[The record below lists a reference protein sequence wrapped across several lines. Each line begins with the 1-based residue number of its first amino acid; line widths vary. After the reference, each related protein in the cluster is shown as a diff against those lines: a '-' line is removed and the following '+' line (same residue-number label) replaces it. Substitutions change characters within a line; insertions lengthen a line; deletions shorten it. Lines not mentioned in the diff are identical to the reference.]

1 MAIEINIFRH
11 DGVKVMKE
19 NYIFPV
25 ILLVVGLFTGYSIGY
40 QSVKYERTLEES
52 VGISDNLGPRAEVNI
67 YVYKNGEL
75 VAVSHNLITNAGMGL
90 FDEALHGP
98 SGSAAAAN
106 ARFIALSTDSTAP
119 SYTDT
124 TCPSEITTGGL
135 ARAEGTVSVTAGPAN
150 GDQTVRISKTFTAT
164 SAFTNVQKAC
174 LFTAGSGGTL
184 FAIGTFS
191 PVNLA
196 ANDQLTI
203 NWDFS
208 YNN

>member
-1 MAIEINIFRH
+1 MNKTYLLPAALLVG
-11 DGVKVMKE
+11 GVLIGFLAGVSFA
-19 NYIFPV
+19 NHYTV
-25 ILLVVGLFTGYSIGY
+25 ILS
-40 QSVKYERTLEES
+40 ETLTARDEF
-52 VGISDNLGPRAEVNI
+52 GPKLKLNV

-75 VAVSHNLITNAGMGL
+75 VATAHNIITNAGVGL

-106 ARFIALSTDSTAP
+106 ARFIALTTDSTAP
-119 SYTDT
+119 AYTDT
-124 TCPSEITTGGL
+124 SCPSEITTGGL
-135 ARAEGTVSVTAGPAN
+135 SRAEGTVSVTAGPAN
-150 GDQTVRISKTFTAT
+150 GDETVRVSKTFTAT
-164 SAFTNVQKAC
+164 SSFSNVQKAC
-174 LFTAGSGGTL
+174 LFTAASGGTL
-184 FAIGTFS
+184 YAIATFS

>member
-1 MAIEINIFRH
+1 MDAE
-11 DGVKVMKE
+11 DGMGTRP
-19 NYIFPV
+19 Y
-25 ILLVVGLFTGYSIGY
+25 
-40 QSVKYERTLEES
+40 
-52 VGISDNLGPRAEVNI
+52 VNV

-75 VAVSHNLITNAGMGL
+75 VATAHNLITNAGIGL

-98 SGSAAAAN
+98 AASSAAAN

-119 SYTDT
+119 AYTDT

-135 ARAEGTVSVTAGPAN
+135 ARSEGSVTVTAGPAN
-150 GDQTVRISKTFTAT
+150 GDETVRVSKTFTA
-164 SAFTNVQKAC
+164 SASFTGVQKAC
-174 LFTAGSGGTL
+174 LFTAGTGGTL
-184 FAIGTFS
+184 YAIATFS

-196 ANDQLTI
+196 ADDQLTI

>member
-1 MAIEINIFRH
+1 MNKTYVLPAA
-11 DGVKVMKE
+11 
-19 NYIFPV
+19 
-25 ILLVVGLFTGYSIGY
+25 LLVAGVLIGFLAGVSFANHY
-40 QSVKYERTLEES
+40 VVDLSDTIA
-52 VGISDNLGPRAEVNI
+52 ISDKFSQGLKLDVNV

-75 VAVSHNLITNAGMGL
+75 VATAHNIITNAGVGL

-98 SGSAAAAN
+98 AASSAAAN

-119 SYTDT
+119 AYTDT

-150 GDQTVRISKTFTAT
+150 GDETVRVSKTFTA
-164 SAFTNVQKAC
+164 SASFTGVQKAC
-174 LFTAGSGGTL
+174 LFTAATGGTL
-184 FAIGTFS
+184 YAIATFS

>member
-1 MAIEINIFRH
+1 MN
-11 DGVKVMKE
+11 KS
-19 NYIFPV
+19 YILPAA
-25 ILLVVGLFTGYSIGY
+25 LLVAGVLTGFLAGVSFANHYTISL
-40 QSVKYERTLEES
+40 SDTLTARDEF
-52 VGISDNLGPRAEVNI
+52 GPKLKLNV

-75 VAVSHNLITNAGMGL
+75 VATAHNLITNAGIGL
-90 FDEALHGP
+90 IDEALHGP
-98 SGSAAAAN
+98 AGSAAAAN

-119 SYTDT
+119 AYTDT
-124 TCPSEITTGGL
+124 ACPSEITTGGL

-150 GDQTVRISKTFTAT
+150 GDETVRVSKTFTAT
-164 SAFTNVQKAC
+164 TSFTGVQKAC
-174 LFTAGSGGTL
+174 LFTAATGGTL
-184 FAIGTFS
+184 YAVATFS